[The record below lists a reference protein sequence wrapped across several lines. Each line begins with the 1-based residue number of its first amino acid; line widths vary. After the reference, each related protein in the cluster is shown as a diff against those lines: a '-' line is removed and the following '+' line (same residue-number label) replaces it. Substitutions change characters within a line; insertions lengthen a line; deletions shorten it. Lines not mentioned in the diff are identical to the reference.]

1 MEHPCSIRLDEIY
14 ARCMITV
21 TDINSVFIKIEC
33 ERGVAREI
41 SSFFTFQVPNFQFTP
56 AYKNKIW
63 DGKIRLFNLINGYL
77 YKGLLDHLLTF
88 ASDRS
93 YKVEYF
99 PKDTMVSIT
108 DEEIDAFIESIPVQ
122 SGGKAIELYD
132 HQISAI
138 RQSIKKK
145 SLLLLSP
152 TGSGKSL
159 IIYYLVRY
167 LLDALPPE
175 KKILLVVPTTG
186 LVAQMLNDFKDYSNG
201 SIENECHV
209 VYAGQEKTS
218 HKRVIIST
226 WQSIYLQPEE
236 YFDQFGGIF
245 GDESH
250 LFKAKSL
257 TSLMT
262 KLKDCYYRIGT
273 TGTLDG
279 TVVHKLVLEGL
290 FGPVFSVTS
299 TKDLMDKDLLSK
311 LYIECLILQHPEH
324 KIIEIKKA
332 KYQDE
337 LDWLVRNKE
346 RNQFIKTLASKL
358 KGNTLILFNF
368 VEKHGL
374 PLFKDLQQECSKKSY
389 IIYGNTPATDREDI
403 RQIVNKEEDC
413 LLVASYGTCSTGIN
427 IKNIKNIIFT
437 SPSKSVI
444 RVLQSIGRGLRKTKD
459 KDKVTVYDIGDDL
472 HWKKY
477 RNHAL
482 RHLDERILIYTN
494 EKFNYTKRLIRL
506 GVYK

>member
-1 MEHPCSIRLDEIY
+1 
-14 ARCMITV
+14 MITV
-21 TDINSVFIKIEC
+21 TDINSVYIKIDC
-33 ERGVAREI
+33 DRSVAREI
-41 SSFFTFQVPNFQFTP
+41 GDFFTFKVPNYQFTP
-56 AYKNKIW
+56 AFRNKLW
-63 DGKIRLFNLINGYL
+63 NGEIRLFNLINGYL
-77 YKGLLDHLLTF
+77 YQGLLDHFLTF

-99 PKDTMVSIT
+99 PKDTICSLT
-108 DEEIDAFIESIPVQ
+108 DEEINDFIKSIPVQ
-122 SGGKAIELYD
+122 SGGKPIELYD

-138 RQSIKKK
+138 RQSIKNKR
-145 SLLLLSP
+145 LLLLSP

-159 IIYYLVRY
+159 IIYYLVMY
-167 LLDALPPE
+167 LLNTLPPE

-201 SIENECHV
+201 SIEKECHV

-218 HKRVIIST
+218 DKRVIIST
-226 WQSIYLQPEE
+226 WQSIYKQPEE
-236 YFDQFGGIF
+236 YFEQFGGMF

-250 LFKAKSL
+250 LFAAKSL

-290 FGPVFSVTS
+290 FGSVFSVTT
-299 TKDLMDKDLLSK
+299 TKELIDKNLLSK
-311 LYIECLILQHPEH
+311 LKIECLILQYPDSA
-324 KIIEIKKA
+324 IEQIKKA

-337 LDWLVRNKE
+337 IDWLVTNKMRNT
-346 RNQFIKTLASKL
+346 FIKMLANKV
-358 KGNTLILFNF
+358 KGNTLVLFNF
-368 VEKHGL
+368 VGKHGL
-374 PLFKDLQQECSKKSY
+374 PLYKDLVKESNKKIY
-389 IIYGNTPATDREDI
+389 LIYGNTSADDREKI
-403 RQIVNKEEDC
+403 RQIVNTEEDC
-413 LLVASYGTCSTGIN
+413 LLIASYGTCSTGIN

-444 RVLQSIGRGLRKTKD
+444 RVLQSIGRGLRKSENKEG
-459 KDKVTVYDIGDDL
+459 VVIYDIGDDL

-482 RHLDERILIYTN
+482 RHLDDRILIYIK
-494 EKFNYTKRLIRL
+494 EKFIYAKRLIRL
-506 GVYK
+506 GVNI